1 MNRIVL
7 LLALL
12 ITAGCEEQRSTGPIG
27 TQTTSAVDSLRSSL
41 TNYSKTGEGD
51 SGVTVL
57 PDQIKNLKSDNV
69 DESVITKLEAQYA
82 GLDKQGLKKTA
93 TDMLDTLNKAIPPKK

>member
-7 LLALL
+7 LLAFL
-12 ITAGCEEQRSTGPIG
+12 ITTGCEVQRSTGPIG

-41 TNYSKTGEGD
+41 THYSKTGEGD

-57 PDQIKNLKSDNV
+57 PDQIKNLKSNNV
-69 DESVITKLEAQYA
+69 DDSVITKLETQYA
-82 GLDKQGLKKTA
+82 ALDKQGLKKTA
-93 TDMLDTLNKAIPPKK
+93 TEMLDTLNKAVPSKK